1 MLTDR
6 NKGMADKAEEYM
18 NDGKKVFFMAGAAHM
33 YGDDGIVQLL
43 KDRGYT
49 VERVYKT
56 ENLSKA
62 A

>member
-1 MLTDR
+1 
-6 NKGMADKAEEYM
+6 
-18 NDGKKVFFMAGAAHM
+18 M

-43 KDRGYT
+43 TDRGYT
-49 VERVYKT
+49 VERVSKT